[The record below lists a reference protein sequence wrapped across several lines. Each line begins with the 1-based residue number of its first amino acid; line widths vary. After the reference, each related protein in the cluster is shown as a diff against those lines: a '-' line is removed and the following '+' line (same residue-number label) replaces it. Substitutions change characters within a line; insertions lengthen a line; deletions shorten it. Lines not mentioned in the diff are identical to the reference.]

1 MSETYKSETLE
12 HLGLVAGMFDELGVG
27 ELVDAVVPQDLE
39 QRKISVGQALKAMV
53 LNGLGFANRRLY
65 LTTRFFQSK
74 PTGRLLGEGVEPE
87 HLNDDALGKALDD
100 LYSYG
105 VSELYVKIA
114 AKAAARLGITPKV
127 GHMDSSSF
135 HVDGEYN
142 SADPPEEDSGLI
154 HITKGYSRDHR
165 PDLNQVVLKL
175 ITENQASL
183 PMMMQPLNG
192 NSNDKVTFEHSI
204 HSHIAQLK
212 AAHGL
217 TLMVSD
223 SAGYTR
229 ASLEAYQQQGVNWI
243 MSVPSTLKEAKE
255 QLADVD
261 VTTMRNLVEGY
272 RYTPVTSHYAGV
284 EQRWLLIY
292 SEQARERAEKSVAK
306 ELLRQSEQE
315 QKAFERL
322 CRLRFNCLEDAE
334 RALASYRKTLKV
346 LTVHEHEV
354 VPHKHFASSGR
365 PRKDAVPEAISYQL
379 GGALAAAVSQRE
391 ALIVRRSCFILASNN
406 LDEDALSDGEILQ
419 EYKGQAHVER
429 GFRFLK
435 DPMFLASTLFLKKIE
450 RIMALLMV
458 MTVCL
463 LVYAALEH
471 RIRKTLKQHGAF
483 VPDQKGKPTRRPTAR
498 WVFELF
504 LDVHLL
510 TITITA
516 DTLQTLVLNLQD
528 ELRALLVLLGKPYE
542 QLYS

>member
-1 MSETYKSETLE
+1 METYKSETLE
-12 HLGLVAGMFDELGVG
+12 HLGLVAGMFDELGIG

-65 LTTRFFQSK
+65 LTTRFFQNK

-100 LYSYG
+100 LYAYG
-105 VSELYVKIA
+105 VSELYMKIA
-114 AKAAARLGITPKV
+114 AKAAVRLGISPKV
-127 GHMDSSSF
+127 GHMDTTSF
-135 HVDGEYN
+135 HVDGAYN
-142 SADPPEEDSGLI
+142 SDDPPDEDSRLI

-165 PDLNQVVLKL
+165 PDLHQVVLKL

-183 PMMMQPLNG
+183 PMMMQPLSG
-192 NSNDKVTFEHSI
+192 NSSDKATFEHSV

-217 TLMVSD
+217 SLMVSD

-229 ASLEAYQQQGVNWI
+229 ASLEAYQQQGVNWV
-243 MSVPSTLKEAKE
+243 MSVPSTLKEAKQ
-255 QLADVD
+255 QLADLD
-261 VTTMRNLVEGY
+261 IATMQGLAEGY
-272 RYTPVTSHYAGV
+272 RYTPVKSHYAGV
-284 EQRWLLIY
+284 FQRWLLIY
-292 SEQARERAEKSVAK
+292 SEQARERAEKSAAR
-306 ELLRQSEQE
+306 ELLRQSEHE
-315 QKAFERL
+315 HKAFERL
-322 CRLRFNCLEDAE
+322 CRARFNCPEDAE
-334 RALASYRKTLKV
+334 RALASYRKSLKV

-354 VPHKHFASSGR
+354 VPHKHFGHAGR
-365 PRKDAVPEAISYQL
+365 PRKDAVPSISYQL
-379 GGALAAAVSQRE
+379 SGAVAAAISQRE
-391 ALIVRRSCFILASNN
+391 ALIVQRSCFILATNN

-419 EYKGQAHVER
+419 DYKGQAHVER

-435 DPMFLASTLFLKKIE
+435 DPMFLAATLFLKKIE

-471 RIRKTLKQHGAF
+471 RIRKALKQHAAF
-483 VPDQKGKPTRRPTAR
+483 VPDQKGKPTHRPTAR

-510 TITITA
+510 SITIGA
-516 DTLQTLVLNLQD
+516 DTLRTLVLNLQQ
-528 ELRALLVLLGKPYE
+528 ELQALLVLLGKPYE